1 MFCKTSLRF
10 VWRLAIIVF
19 ALLGF
24 GRTDSTILT
33 IPLET
38 TMSEEKVVD
47 RRRHKRFR
55 VKTGGLALLSPDWPH
70 STLVG
75 DILDISPGGIA
86 FQYVGDEP
94 PRQEVC
100 EVGLACSYSH
110 FYLGKIP
117 VKAVS
122 DFSMA
127 KVPFGSLV
135 PRRLSLRFEKLTPDQ
150 SSGIQEYIKDHAVS
164 LV

>member
-1 MFCKTSLRF
+1 
-10 VWRLAIIVF
+10 
-19 ALLGF
+19 
-24 GRTDSTILT
+24 
-33 IPLET
+33 
-38 TMSEEKVVD
+38 MSEEKVVD

-55 VKTGGLALLSPDWPH
+55 VKTGGLALLSPDWPR

-94 PRQEVC
+94 PREEVC
-100 EVGLACSYSH
+100 EVGLACPYSH
-110 FYLGKIP
+110 FYMGKIP

-122 DFSMA
+122 DFSVA
-127 KVPFGSLV
+127 QIPFGSLV
-135 PRRLSLRFEKLTPDQ
+135 PRRLSLQFGELTPDQ
-150 SSGIQEYIKDHAVS
+150 SSGIEEYIKGYAMS